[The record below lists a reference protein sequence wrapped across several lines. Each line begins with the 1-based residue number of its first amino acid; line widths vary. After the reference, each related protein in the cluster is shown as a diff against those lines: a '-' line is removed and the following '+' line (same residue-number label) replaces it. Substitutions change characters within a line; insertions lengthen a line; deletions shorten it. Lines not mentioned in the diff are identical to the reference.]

1 MARRPRNAGQLDERD
16 AGRAAVTGR
25 EPSAVGVP
33 RWAGMPCAMRAGA
46 ESLLPGPGM
55 SAQMM
60 IAAPGAGVSAP
71 SAAGRSSGPAVLV
84 CPVTIRARVWGL
96 PSDLRAIP
104 DPARSGA
111 SVRMGW
117 ARRMSGYSKAGG
129 WGTNQAGHSSGCFTG
144 RAGVRWRGSAI
155 WRGCSGSGQ
164 ARCAALRCPPQRGRT
179 CSSALECRSGALN
192 GMNFCTGQKLLR

>member
-55 SAQMM
+55 SARMM
-60 IAAPGAGVSAP
+60 IAVPGAGVSAP

-117 ARRMSGYSKAGG
+117 ATPKRAVGGQIKRDIQAVASLAARACDGGAQRFGGVVADRARLDAQLSAVLLNVAGP
-129 WGTNQAGHSSGCFTG
+129 A
-144 RAGVRWRGSAI
+144 RAPLNV
-155 WRGCSGSGQ
+155 GQ
-164 ARCAALRCPPQRGRT
+164 VL
-179 CSSALECRSGALN
+179 
-192 GMNFCTGQKLLR
+192 

>member
-33 RWAGMPCAMRAGA
+33 RWAGVPCAMRAGA

-71 SAAGRSSGPAVLV
+71 SAAGRSSGPAALV
-84 CPVTIRARVWGL
+84 CPVTISARVWGL

-129 WGTNQAGHSSGCFTG
+129 WRTRLARHQAVASLAA
-144 RAGVRWRGSAI
+144 RA
-155 WRGCSGSGQ
+155 CD
-164 ARCAALRCPPQRGRT
+164 GRT
-179 CSSALECRSGALN
+179 QRFGGVVADRAKLDAQLSAVLLN
-192 GMNFCTGQKLLR
+192 VAEPVCG